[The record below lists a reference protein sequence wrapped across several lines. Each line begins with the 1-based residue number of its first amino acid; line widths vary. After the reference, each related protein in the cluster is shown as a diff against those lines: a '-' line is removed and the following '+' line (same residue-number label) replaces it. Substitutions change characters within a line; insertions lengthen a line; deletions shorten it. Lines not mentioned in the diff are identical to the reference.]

1 MLKGLENI
9 ELHLLRNIPASFHHR
24 LYQAYHNHSINVVR
38 QYRSSMQHYNFCCL
52 NKDTSN
58 QNDHSNSY
66 CPKIL
71 MRQLLICNL
80 CFFAHSSVQHILC
93 CVVFLFW
100 ISSSIAPYI
109 ASFSRLPIFS
119 NQNDH
124 SNSYQYT
131 YLSNTIDNKRSIDQI
146 RVILSY
152 TLKNS
157 EGAIKNG

>member
-66 CPKIL
+66 
-71 MRQLLICNL
+71 
-80 CFFAHSSVQHILC
+80 
-93 CVVFLFW
+93 
-100 ISSSIAPYI
+100 
-109 ASFSRLPIFS
+109 
-119 NQNDH
+119 
-124 SNSYQYT
+124 QYT

-152 TLKNS
+152 TLENS